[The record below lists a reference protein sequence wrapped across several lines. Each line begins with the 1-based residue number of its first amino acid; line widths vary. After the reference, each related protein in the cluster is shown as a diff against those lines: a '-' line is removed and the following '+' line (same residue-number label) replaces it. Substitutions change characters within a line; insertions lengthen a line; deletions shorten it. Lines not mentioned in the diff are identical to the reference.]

1 MDNHLG
7 DIGLDGMITL
17 RWKVRFESVGWI
29 HPTQDRDLWRTR
41 VTTVMNFRVPQKVE
55 NFLGR

>member
-1 MDNHLG
+1 LG